1 MFEKQG
7 WEARV
12 EEAAQKLNL
21 QWYKN
26 EDRYSDGDIE
36 DDIIKYIAQYEPED
50 YDKAVCEHLDWAVYY
65 HLTNVRRNLLN
76 WYPFQKKRLFWRSVP
91 GAAL

>member
-50 YDKAVCEHLDWAVYY
+50 YDKAVLSIWTGRFIII
-65 HLTNVRRNLLN
+65 LRM
-76 WYPFQKKRLFWRSVP
+76 
-91 GAAL
+91 

>member
-36 DDIIKYIAQYEPED
+36 IGRAH
-50 YDKAVCEHLDWAVYY
+50 V
-65 HLTNVRRNLLN
+65 
-76 WYPFQKKRLFWRSVP
+76 
-91 GAAL
+91 